1 MALRIKPS
9 FSQSL
14 NNLGVVYTVQ
24 GKMDAALT
32 MIQAA
37 LAASPGYSEAYNNL
51 GKQSRLP
58 AQL

>member
-51 GKQSRLP
+51 GKGS
-58 AQL
+58 